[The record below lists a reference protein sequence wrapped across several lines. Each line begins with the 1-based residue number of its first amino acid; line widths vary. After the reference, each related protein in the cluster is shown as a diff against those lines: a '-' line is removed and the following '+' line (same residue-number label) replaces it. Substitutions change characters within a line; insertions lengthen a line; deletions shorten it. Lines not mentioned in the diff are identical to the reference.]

1 MTSDT
6 QLQRDIID
14 ELKWTPSVNEAEI
27 GVAVKDGVVTL
38 TGNVD
43 SWAQKYTAERVVERI
58 IGVRAY
64 ADDLKVRL
72 PASAERS
79 DTDIAHAVADAL
91 EWNVEVPDTVKAKVV
106 DGWVT
111 LEGTAEWQFEK
122 KSAERS
128 VRYLKGV
135 RGVTNFI
142 AVKPKTVSS
151 YEVSQ
156 KIKDAL
162 RRSAEVDA
170 SHISVESANGKVT
183 LKGTVRSQA
192 ERRDAEYAAWAAPG
206 VTSVDD
212 RLTVSA
218 TPTTPVQ

>member
-1 MTSDT
+1 MKSDT

-43 SWAQKYTAERVVERI
+43 SWAQKYTAERVVERVM
-58 IGVRAY
+58 GVRAY

-72 PASAERS
+72 PATVERS

-122 KSAERS
+122 KSAERA

-135 RGVTNFI
+135 RGVTNFVS
-142 AVKPKTVSS
+142 VKPKAVSS
-151 YEVSQ
+151 YEVTQ

-170 SHISVESANGKVT
+170 NQISVEAANGKVT
-183 LKGTVRSQA
+183 LTGKVRSHA

-206 VTSVDD
+206 VTAVEDHI
-212 RLTVSA
+212 TIA
-218 TPTTPVQ
+218 AETPTTMQ

>member
-1 MTSDT
+1 MKSDS
-6 QLQRDIID
+6 QLQRDILD
-14 ELKWTPSVNEAEI
+14 ELKWTPSINDAEI
-27 GVAVKDGVVTL
+27 GVAAKDGVVTL

-43 SWAQKYTAERVVERI
+43 SWAQKYSAERVVERI
-58 IGVRAY
+58 SGVRAY
-64 ADDLKVRL
+64 ADDLKVKL

-79 DTDIAHAVADAL
+79 DTEIAHAVADAL
-91 EWNVEVPDTVKAKVV
+91 EWNVEVPDSVKAKVV

-142 AVKPKTVSS
+142 AVKPKPAST
-151 YEVSQ
+151 YEVGQ

-170 SHISVESANGKVT
+170 SRISIEAAEGKVT
-183 LKGTVRSQA
+183 LKGSVRSQA

-206 VTSVDD
+206 VTAVDD
-212 RLTVSA
+212 RLIVS
-218 TPTTPVQ
+218 T

>member
-1 MTSDT
+1 MKSDS
-6 QLQRDIID
+6 QLQRDILD
-14 ELKWTPSVNEAEI
+14 ELKWSPNVNDAEI

-43 SWAQKYTAERVVERI
+43 SWAQKYSAERVVERI
-58 IGVRAY
+58 SGVRAY

-79 DTDIAHAVADAL
+79 DTDIAHAVADSL

-111 LEGTAEWQFEK
+111 LEGTAEWKFQKE
-122 KSAERS
+122 SAERS

-142 AVKPKTVSS
+142 SVPARSPAMHGPGEPSREVQDRLAVSS
-151 YEVSQ
+151 
-156 KIKDAL
+156 
-162 RRSAEVDA
+162 
-170 SHISVESANGKVT
+170 
-183 LKGTVRSQA
+183 
-192 ERRDAEYAAWAAPG
+192 
-206 VTSVDD
+206 
-212 RLTVSA
+212 
-218 TPTTPVQ
+218 